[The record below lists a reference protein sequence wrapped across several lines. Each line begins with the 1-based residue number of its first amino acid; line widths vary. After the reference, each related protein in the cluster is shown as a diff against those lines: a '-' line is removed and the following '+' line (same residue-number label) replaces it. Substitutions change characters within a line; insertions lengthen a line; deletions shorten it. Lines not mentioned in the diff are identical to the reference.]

1 MNNSIEETNDNCS
14 KCDIIL
20 TDDDMDRADGK
31 CECCNMDDI
40 EDDKWFNGEMIN
52 VNGVFYLKEEIENDK
67 IINLSDINPP
77 PMVEKT
83 KVVFEMGGKPIIVNI
98 KK

>member
-1 MNNSIEETNDNCS
+1 
-14 KCDIIL
+14 
-20 TDDDMDRADGK
+20 MD
-31 CECCNMDDI
+31 
-40 EDDKWFNGEMIN
+40 
-52 VNGVFYLKEEIENDK
+52 DK